1 MTGVELSKE
10 QKGFDPMTKLE
21 MVKDALA
28 QIGDVSAQEISEFVE
43 KKHGVKIEPA
53 YVPIIRAALNDKAWT
68 NRTRK
73 RNDPPEENKS

>member
-1 MTGVELSKE
+1 
-10 QKGFDPMTKLE
+10 MTKLE

-53 YVPIIRAALNDKAWT
+53 YVPIIRATLKDKE
-68 NRTRK
+68 RMEQTRRRAEPRADGEK
-73 RNDPPEENKS
+73 A